1 MLVILSKVSGAR
13 GRVKD
18 AKASRP
24 SFFSEPSSS
33 VSLPRRLGPF
43 GPEGR
48 ERSPRTLPARA
59 GGMQAPPVVSA
70 VWAFSAHVGRGHILT
85 GLCVLTPATGQE

>member
-1 MLVILSKVSGAR
+1 MLKMLRPQDPVLPSLN
-13 GRVKD
+13 RVD
-18 AKASRP
+18 QC
-24 SFFSEPSSS
+24 SF
-33 VSLPRRLGPF
+33 PRRLGPF
-43 GPEGR
+43 GTEGR

-70 VWAFSAHVGRGHILT
+70 VWAFSAHVGRGHILA